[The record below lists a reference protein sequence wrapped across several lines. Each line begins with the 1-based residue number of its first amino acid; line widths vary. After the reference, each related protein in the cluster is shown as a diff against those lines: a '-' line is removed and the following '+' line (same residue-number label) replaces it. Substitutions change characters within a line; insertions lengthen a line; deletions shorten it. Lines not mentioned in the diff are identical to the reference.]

1 MASEDIRLDHRII
14 YSIIGPESR
23 VLDLGCGEGKLL
35 YPLVRDKRVR
45 AQGIELDDK
54 AIQECVK
61 KGLSVFHD
69 DIEHSL
75 REYPDNCFDYVIL
88 NQSMQEVK
96 NVDFVI
102 HEALRIGSR
111 VIVGFPNFAFIRSR
125 FMLFFRGKAPITKSL
140 PYTWFDTPNVRF
152 LSIDDFRD
160 FCAEK
165 NIRIIEAHYLG
176 ERRIVHFWPNLLALN
191 AIFVLTKGN
200 TKKEGTNLEGRAIK
214 GADEKFL

>member
-14 YSIIGPESR
+14 YSIIEPNAR
-23 VLDLGCGEGKLL
+23 VLDLGCGEGDLL
-35 YPLVRDKRVR
+35 YPLVRDKQVR

-75 REYPDNCFDYVIL
+75 REYPDHSFDYVIL

-102 HEALRIGSR
+102 HEALRIGSKI
-111 VIVGFPNFAFIRSR
+111 IVGFPNFANIKSR
-125 FMLFFRGKAPITKSL
+125 LMLFFQGRSPITESL
-140 PYTWFDTPNVRF
+140 PYLWFDTPNVRF
-152 LSIDDFRD
+152 LSITDFKD
-160 FCAEK
+160 FCAKK
-165 NIRIIEAHYLG
+165 NIRIVEAHYLG
-176 ERRIVHFWPNLLALN
+176 EKEIVYCWPNLLALN
-191 AIFVLTKGN
+191 AIFVLMKG
-200 TKKEGTNLEGRAIK
+200 TTQ
-214 GADEKFL
+214 

>member
-1 MASEDIRLDHRII
+1 MASDDIRLDHSII
-14 YSIIGPESR
+14 YSVIKPRSR
-23 VLDLGCGEGKLL
+23 VLDLGCGEGDLL
-35 YPLVRDKRVR
+35 YPLVRDKQVR

-102 HEALRIGSR
+102 QEALRIGSK
-111 VIVGFPNFAFIRSR
+111 VIVGFPNFAFLRSR
-125 FMLFFRGKAPITKSL
+125 FMLFFRGKSPITKSL
-140 PYTWFDTPNVRF
+140 PYLWFDTPNVRF

-160 FCAEK
+160 YCAEK

-176 ERRIVHFWPNLLALN
+176 EKRIVNFWPNLLALN
-191 AIFVLTKGN
+191 AVFVLEKGIA
-200 TKKEGTNLEGRAIK
+200 KEE
-214 GADEKFL
+214 

>member
-1 MASEDIRLDHRII
+1 MASEQIRLDHTII
-14 YSIIGPESR
+14 YSIVKPDSR
-23 VLDLGCGEGKLL
+23 VLDLGCGEGDLL
-35 YPLVRDKRVR
+35 YPLVRDKHVQ
-45 AQGIELDDK
+45 AQGVELDDK

-102 HEALRIGSR
+102 HESLRIGSK
-111 VIVGFPNFAFIRSR
+111 VIVGFPNFAYIRSR

-140 PYTWFDTPNVRF
+140 PYLWFDTPNVRF
-152 LSIDDFRD
+152 LSIEDFRD
-160 FCAEK
+160 FCGEK
-165 NIRIIEAHYLG
+165 NIRILEAHYLG
-176 ERRIVHFWPNLLALN
+176 ERRVVNFWPNLLALN
-191 AIFVLTKGN
+191 AIFMVAK
-200 TKKEGTNLEGRAIK
+200 
-214 GADEKFL
+214 

>member
-14 YSIIGPESR
+14 YSIIEPGSR
-23 VLDLGCGEGKLL
+23 VLDLGCGEGDLL
-35 YPLVRDKRVR
+35 YPLVLDKQVR

-69 DIEHSL
+69 DIANSL
-75 REYPDNCFDYVIL
+75 REFPDHSFDYVIL

-96 NVDFVI
+96 KVDCVI
-102 HEALRIGSR
+102 QEALRIGKR
-111 VIVGFPNFAFIRSR
+111 VIVGFPNFAYFKSR
-125 FMLFFRGKAPITKSL
+125 IMLFFGGKAPITKSL
-140 PYTWFDTPNVRF
+140 PYLWFDTPNVRF
-152 LSIDDFRD
+152 LSITDFTD

-176 ERRIVHFWPNLLALN
+176 EKEIVRFWPNLRALN
-191 AIFVLTKGN
+191 AVFVLAKGDTK
-200 TKKEGTNLEGRAIK
+200 A
-214 GADEKFL
+214 